1 MAAVEQTCQSSL
13 SGRTSLWEAGGG
25 KRKRRKAR
33 VGWRG
38 EVRINIWHGE
48 RLCEESRSA
57 RSTNNVMIYYGIIQ
71 TVTNTLKNQ
80 GASGELQHPRVFP
93 PSTHTHTHGGDG
105 PGKAAHVSQRGSA
118 ACSGGLW
125 DEGGEAFDTGGR
137 AGGAELML
145 PIWSTDNAISSG
157 QRSPSPGRRVNPP
170 ML

>member
-1 MAAVEQTCQSSL
+1 MVARSLRENKKDGVMAAAEQTCQSSR

-38 EVRINIWHGE
+38 EVRINIWHRQ

-71 TVTNTLKNQ
+71 TVTNALKNQ

-93 PSTHTHTHGGDG
+93 PPTTSHTHTEETVQGRPRTFPRADRR
-105 PGKAAHVSQRGSA
+105 PAAEA
-118 ACSGGLW
+118 SGTR
-125 DEGGEAFDTGGR
+125 EER
-137 AGGAELML
+137 
-145 PIWSTDNAISSG
+145 
-157 QRSPSPGRRVNPP
+157 RSIPAGRRAAPS
-170 ML
+170 

>member
-1 MAAVEQTCQSSL
+1 MAAAEQTCQSSR
-13 SGRTSLWEAGGG
+13 SGRASLWEAGGG

-38 EVRINIWHGE
+38 KVRINIWHGE
-48 RLCEESRSA
+48 RLCKESRSA

-93 PSTHTHTHGGDG
+93 PSTTSHTHTEETVQGRPRTFPRGDRR
-105 PGKAAHVSQRGSA
+105 PAVEA
-118 ACSGGLW
+118 SGTREESRSIL
-125 DEGGEAFDTGGR
+125 

-157 QRSPSPGRRVNPP
+157 QRSVSPGRRVNPP

>member
-1 MAAVEQTCQSSL
+1 MAAAEQTCQSSR
-13 SGRTSLWEAGGG
+13 SGRTSLWEEGGG

-48 RLCEESRSA
+48 RLCKESRSA

-93 PSTHTHTHGGDG
+93 PSATSRG
-105 PGKAAHVSQRGSA
+105 PGKAAHVSHRGARPA
-118 ACSGGLW
+118 AEASGTREERRSIL
-125 DEGGEAFDTGGR
+125 
-137 AGGAELML
+137 AGGAEPML

-170 ML
+170 LP